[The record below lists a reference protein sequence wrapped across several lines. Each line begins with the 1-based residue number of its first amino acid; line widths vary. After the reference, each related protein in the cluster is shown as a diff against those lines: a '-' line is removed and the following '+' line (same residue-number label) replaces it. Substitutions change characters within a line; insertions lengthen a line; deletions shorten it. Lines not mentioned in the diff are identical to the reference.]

1 MEKEGIRDMN
11 PKTTRRD
18 GLLIVMLALA
28 AMGAAAGDAV
38 SADRAV
44 LVEYFNAT
52 W

>member
-1 MEKEGIRDMN
+1 M
-11 PKTTRRD
+11 KTRTTPRFAALV
-18 GLLIVMLALA
+18 GLA
-28 AMGAAAGDAV
+28 AMVVIGATAGNAV